1 MPSPVPGA
9 PGAAPKPTHSKPPP
23 NEVEAAP
30 AAAPFTLSDKK
41 PPQPWTPLGVGLG
54 VGGLVLG
61 SVLFLGRRFG
71 W

>member
-1 MPSPVPGA
+1 MPSPVPGVPP
-9 PGAAPKPTHSKPPP
+9 PGPESTHSKPPP
-23 NEVEAAP
+23 HEVEAAP
-30 AAAPFTLSDKK
+30 AAKPFTLGDKK

-61 SVLFLGRRFG
+61 SVLLLGRRFG